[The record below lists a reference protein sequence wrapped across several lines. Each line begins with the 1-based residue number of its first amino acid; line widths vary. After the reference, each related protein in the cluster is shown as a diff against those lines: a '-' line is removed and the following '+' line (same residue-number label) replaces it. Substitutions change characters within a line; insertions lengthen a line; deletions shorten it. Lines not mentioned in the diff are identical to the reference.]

1 MRKKLPKKNETLITI
16 EGGGE
21 MYVTFW
27 ETKTNGIV
35 ITERPDGL
43 KGYGLTH
50 APSGKRIYPKWISD
64 KRSATNMAIALGQL
78 EIDWTMDQRDL
89 FDKYDANEVTQI
101 IKSAAMI
108 AGIYYA

>member
-16 EGGGE
+16 EGGDE

-27 ETKTNGIV
+27 ETKTSGIV

-50 APSGKRIYPKWISD
+50 ASSGKRIYPKWIAD
-64 KRSATNMAIALGQL
+64 KRSASEMALALGQL
-78 EIDWTMDQRDL
+78 GIDWTMDQRDL
-89 FDKYDANEVTQI
+89 FDRFDANEITQVV
-101 IKSAAMI
+101 KSAALM
-108 AGIYYA
+108 AGINNA